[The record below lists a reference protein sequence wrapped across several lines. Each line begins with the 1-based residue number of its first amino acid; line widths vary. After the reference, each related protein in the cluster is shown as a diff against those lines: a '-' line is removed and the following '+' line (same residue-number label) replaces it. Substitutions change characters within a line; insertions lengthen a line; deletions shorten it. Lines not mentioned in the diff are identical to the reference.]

1 VNGTP
6 VEGAQVRLYP
16 QDWTATAIVPFATVD
31 KNGNFDIA
39 GVVPGSYALYAA
51 ASMRDPNAPN
61 PAALQGL
68 PAAQIQQLLAQG
80 VNIGG
85 GIAIGARVLM
95 EIGSQH
101 IENVPVSLL
110 PGGSLIGDFVF
121 EGNEAATLT
130 QQQKASLRVNIVR
143 MPDIPGA
150 ALGGASNGGIAANA
164 TDNSFRLQSIF
175 PGDFR
180 VTISPLINSYSTT
193 PVIAADPIGSLY
205 VKSIRYGNAEVL
217 NGGLRLETH
226 NPDQRL
232 QIVVATGG
240 KLEGAVLNDRAEP
253 LANVKVALVPTFA
266 NRSREDLY
274 RNAVTDATGKF
285 KIQGIPAGDYRVFAW
300 EDVIDGAWQDAEVLR
315 DVESRGKDVRIK
327 EGEQSAVEVVAIAGG
342 R

>member
-1 VNGTP
+1 
-6 VEGAQVRLYP
+6 
-16 QDWTATAIVPFATVD
+16 
-31 KNGNFDIA
+31 
-39 GVVPGSYALYAA
+39 
-51 ASMRDPNAPN
+51 
-61 PAALQGL
+61 
-68 PAAQIQQLLAQG
+68 
-80 VNIGG
+80 
-85 GIAIGARVLM
+85 
-95 EIGSQH
+95 
-101 IENVPVSLL
+101 
-110 PGGSLIGDFVF
+110 
-121 EGNEAATLT
+121 
-130 QQQKASLRVNIVR
+130 VNIVR